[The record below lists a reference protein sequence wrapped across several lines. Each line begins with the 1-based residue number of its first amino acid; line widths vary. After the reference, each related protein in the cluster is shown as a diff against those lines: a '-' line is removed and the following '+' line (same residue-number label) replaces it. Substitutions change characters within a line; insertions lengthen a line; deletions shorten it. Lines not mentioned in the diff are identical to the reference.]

1 MIKILHTADLH
12 LDSPFSGVPI
22 AAGEELRRGLRQ
34 VFSRIV
40 EIAKDGDYDAIF
52 AAGDVFDCGFV
63 SPETVALV
71 RDAFADFGKPVVIA
85 PGNHD
90 PYMPGSIWA
99 VTAWSENVHIFKS
112 DSPSFFDLDIGDTPV
127 RVWGWAFTSDR
138 LDTAPLGT
146 PLECPSDRINLI
158 CAHADTTSP
167 ISKYAPSPLSLFA
180 ASGCVYAALGHVHN
194 PPEPAVSGLTLV
206 AYCGCPEGRSFDE
219 LHFGGVL
226 SVTVHDG
233 NATPTLERITVATH
247 RYEILHVD
255 VTGEDGD
262 GAVLARMRTAVAD
275 SGFGAETSLRI
286 VLEGA
291 VPTDYAPNTDSLAA
305 ALQEEFEL
313 CSVNVK
319 DCTLPVYSADE
330 LKNDLSI
337 RGAFYRALLP
347 KLESANADE
356 RATAADA
363 LRIGLLA
370 LDGRAFMTGG
380 SK

>member
-12 LDSPFSGVPI
+12 LDSPFSGVPL

-40 EIAKDGDYDAIF
+40 QIAKDGGYDAIF

-63 SPETVALV
+63 SPETVTLV
-71 RDAFADFGKPVVIA
+71 REAFADFGKPVIIA

-99 VTAWSENVHIFKS
+99 VTPWSENVYIFKN
-112 DSPSFFDLDIGDTPV
+112 DSPSFFDLDIGGTPT
-127 RVWGWAFTSDR
+127 RVWGWAFMSDR
-138 LDTAPLGT
+138 LDASPICAPLD
-146 PLECPSDRINLI
+146 CPSDRINLI

-194 PPEPAVSGLTLV
+194 PPEPALSGLTLV

-233 NATPTLERITVATH
+233 NATPTLERITVASH

-255 VTGEDGD
+255 VTGEDSD
-262 GAVLARMRTAVAD
+262 GAVLDKMHTAVNN

-291 VPTDYAPNTDSLAA
+291 VSTDYKPDTAALADTLAA
-305 ALQEEFEL
+305 RTEL
-313 CSVNVK
+313 CSLSVK
-319 DCTLPVYSADE
+319 DSTLPVYSADE
-330 LKNDLSI
+330 LENDLSI

-347 KLESANADE
+347 KLESADADE
-356 RATAADA
+356 RSLAAKA

-370 LDGRAFMTGG
+370 LDGRSFLSGG

>member
-1 MIKILHTADLH
+1 M
-12 LDSPFSGVPI
+12 
-22 AAGEELRRGLRQ
+22 
-34 VFSRIV
+34 
-40 EIAKDGDYDAIF
+40 
-52 AAGDVFDCGFV
+52 
-63 SPETVALV
+63 
-71 RDAFADFGKPVVIA
+71 
-85 PGNHD
+85 
-90 PYMPGSIWA
+90 
-99 VTAWSENVHIFKS
+99 
-112 DSPSFFDLDIGDTPV
+112 
-127 RVWGWAFTSDR
+127 SDR
-138 LDTAPLGT
+138 LDAAPLGT

-233 NATPTLERITVATH
+233 NALPTLERITVATH

-255 VTGEDGD
+255 VTGEDCD
-262 GAVLARMRTAVAD
+262 GAVLARMRAAVED

-291 VPTDYAPNTDSLAA
+291 VPTDFAPNTDSLAA
-305 ALQEEFEL
+305 ALSDEFAL
-313 CSVNVK
+313 CSLNVK
-319 DCTLPVYSADE
+319 DSTLPVYSADE

-347 KLESANADE
+347 KLESADADE

>member
-12 LDSPFSGVPI
+12 LDSPFSGVPL
-22 AAGEELRRGLRQ
+22 ATSEELRRGLRR

-40 EIAKDGDYDAIF
+40 EIARDGDYDAIF

-63 SPETVALV
+63 SPDTVALV
-71 RDAFADFGKPVVIA
+71 RDAFAEFGKPVVIA

-90 PYMPGSIWA
+90 PYLPGSIWA

-112 DSPSFFDLDIGDTPV
+112 DSPSFFDLDLGGTPV
-127 RVWGWAFTSDR
+127 RVWGWAFMSDR
-138 LDTAPLGT
+138 LDAAPLST
-146 PLECPSDRINLI
+146 ALECPSDRINLI

-167 ISKYAPSPLSLFA
+167 ISKYAPSPLSTFA

-233 NATPTLERITVATH
+233 NALPTLERITVATH
-247 RYEILHVD
+247 RYEILHVY
-255 VTGEDGD
+255 VTGEDSD
-262 GAVLARMRTAVAD
+262 GAVLDRLRAAVAD

-291 VPTDYAPNTDSLAA
+291 VPTDFAPDTASLAA
-305 ALQEEFEL
+305 ALGEEFSL
-313 CSVNVK
+313 CSASVK
-319 DCTLPVYSADE
+319 DSTLPVYSADE

-347 KLESANADE
+347 RLESADADE

-370 LDGRAFMTGG
+370 LEGKSFLTGG